1 MASTSFNNNNTSEGN
16 STARPPLF
24 SGTNYS
30 YWKNKMRI
38 WIRSQDV
45 RIWKVIENG
54 NHIPTKT
61 TSAKE
66 GEVSVLKQVPKGED
80 EYSDDDWKKVA
91 MNDKAI
97 NFIHCALNEHDY
109 MKISTCETAK
119 EIWDKLQI
127 TYEGT
132 DHVKESK
139 VFMLVHEW
147 ENFKMKDEESIEEA
161 LERLSKIFNNLS
173 MLGTKYNDKQIVTKV
188 LTSLTPKWNSKVNAI
203 VEGRLYD
210 QLTFDQLRG
219 NLLTYEM
226 TMLNR
231 QKGEESKKKSL
242 ALKTTSLQEESDD
255 NEEEGDEEFALLLK
269 RFNKFAM
276 KKNFK
281 SKTKVPKCYE
291 CGEVGHI
298 KPNCPKLQKEDKN
311 KKFKKK
317 EKAYISWENEDESDS
332 DDDEVAN
339 LCLMASEEK
348 VSDDNSTS
356 FNLQDEYDALLEVYT
371 KLTQD
376 YSLLKKK
383 NMDLL
388 KQNEMLKNEN
398 INLGKDKCSTSSDP
412 YKSCKMHENEITN
425 LKNTL
430 AKFNESSKNLDK
442 MLKNQKHVHNKE
454 GLGFEKGKFKNAKTP
469 IRQPQAQKASMPKR
483 NEAFKHPPQHASFR
497 NYNHN
502 AYRSKDVA
510 FRKQPRQPF
519 RNMHRMHNPN
529 VICHYCNKVGHIAPV
544 CFTRIKHINFR
555 SQDTRWAPY
564 GHYAH
569 TNHQGPKFTW
579 VPKSQF

>member
-1 MASTSFNNNNTSEGN
+1 MESTGFNNNNTSEGN

-24 SGTNYS
+24 SETNYS

-66 GEVSVLKQVPKGED
+66 EGVSVLKQVPKGED

-109 MKISTCETAK
+109 MKISTCETTK

-219 NLLTYEM
+219 NLLTYKM
-226 TMLNR
+226 TMLNS

-291 CGEVGHI
+291 CEEVGHI

-332 DDDEVAN
+332 DDNEVAN

-348 VSDDNSTS
+348 VSNDNPTS

-383 NMDLL
+383 NMELL
-388 KQNEMLKNEN
+388 KQNEMLKNKN

-412 YKSCKMHENEITN
+412 YKYCKMHENEITN

-502 AYRSKDVA
+502 AYRSKDVT

-529 VICHYCNKVGHIAPV
+529 VICHYCNKVGHIAPIQI
-544 CFTRIKHINFR
+544 RIIESLFDNQSDHAATHI
-555 SQDTRWAPY
+555 T
-564 GHYAH
+564 
-569 TNHQGPKFTW
+569 HQGLEILW
-579 VPKSQF
+579 QFRGLLVD

>member
-66 GEVSVLKQVPKGED
+66 GEVSVSKQVPKGED

-276 KKNFK
+276 TKNFK

-339 LCLMASEEK
+339 LC
-348 VSDDNSTS
+348 
-356 FNLQDEYDALLEVYT
+356 
-371 KLTQD
+371 
-376 YSLLKKK
+376 
-383 NMDLL
+383 
-388 KQNEMLKNEN
+388 
-398 INLGKDKCSTSSDP
+398 
-412 YKSCKMHENEITN
+412 
-425 LKNTL
+425 
-430 AKFNESSKNLDK
+430 
-442 MLKNQKHVHNKE
+442 
-454 GLGFEKGKFKNAKTP
+454 
-469 IRQPQAQKASMPKR
+469 
-483 NEAFKHPPQHASFR
+483 
-497 NYNHN
+497 
-502 AYRSKDVA
+502 
-510 FRKQPRQPF
+510 
-519 RNMHRMHNPN
+519 
-529 VICHYCNKVGHIAPV
+529 
-544 CFTRIKHINFR
+544 
-555 SQDTRWAPY
+555 
-564 GHYAH
+564 
-569 TNHQGPKFTW
+569 
-579 VPKSQF
+579 

>member
-1 MASTSFNNNNTSEGN
+1 
-16 STARPPLF
+16 
-24 SGTNYS
+24 
-30 YWKNKMRI
+30 
-38 WIRSQDV
+38 
-45 RIWKVIENG
+45 
-54 NHIPTKT
+54 
-61 TSAKE
+61 
-66 GEVSVLKQVPKGED
+66 
-80 EYSDDDWKKVA
+80 
-91 MNDKAI
+91 MNDKVI

-132 DHVKESK
+132 DQVKESK

-161 LERLSKIFNNLS
+161 LEKLSKIFNNLS

-317 EKAYISWENEDESDS
+317 EKAYISWENEDEFDS

-412 YKSCKMHENEITN
+412 YKYCKMHENEITN

-442 MLKNQKHVHNKE
+442 MLKNQKYVHNKE

-569 TNHQGPKFTW
+569 ANHQGSKFTW

>member
-66 GEVSVLKQVPKGED
+66 GEVSVSKQVPKGED

-454 GLGFEKGKFKNAKTP
+454 GLGFEKGKFKNTKTP

-555 SQDTRWAPY
+555 SQDMRWAPY

-569 TNHQGPKFTW
+569 ANHQGPKFTW

>member
-1 MASTSFNNNNTSEGN
+1 
-16 STARPPLF
+16 
-24 SGTNYS
+24 
-30 YWKNKMRI
+30 
-38 WIRSQDV
+38 
-45 RIWKVIENG
+45 
-54 NHIPTKT
+54 
-61 TSAKE
+61 
-66 GEVSVLKQVPKGED
+66 
-80 EYSDDDWKKVA
+80 

-398 INLGKDKCSTSSDP
+398 INIGKDKCSTSSDP

-454 GLGFEKGKFKNAKTP
+454 GLGFEKGKFKNTKTP

-502 AYRSKDVA
+502 AYR
-510 FRKQPRQPF
+510 
-519 RNMHRMHNPN
+519 
-529 VICHYCNKVGHIAPV
+529 
-544 CFTRIKHINFR
+544 
-555 SQDTRWAPY
+555 
-564 GHYAH
+564 
-569 TNHQGPKFTW
+569 
-579 VPKSQF
+579 